1 MTVTS
6 APRRLT
12 LRILGDQPATVLL
25 NGTAMPPQ
33 ESSPGPASHIGWR
46 YDPAAGF
53 IEVAIEH
60 PGGTSTVEYR
70 QA

>member
-12 LRILGDQPATVLL
+12 LRILADQPATVLL
-25 NGTAMPPQ
+25 NGTALPQ
-33 ESSPGPASHIGWR
+33 LAPGPGPASPTGWR
-46 YDPAAGF
+46 FDPAAGF
-53 IEVAIEH
+53 IEIAIEH

-70 QA
+70 